1 MKSLNYD
8 ARFVGLAE
16 QINTSMPNYVVK
28 KIGMA
33 LNSVKKAINGSTV
46 VILGVAYKPNINDV
60 RESPALAIISQLQR
74 LGANVT
80 YNDNYIPTIALSKNQ
95 SLHRFRY
102 LIFLYLRLIAWL
114 WSPTIVI
121 ATSPTWSPHPHCL
134 WIPEMPPRAL
144 ATPPLLNFN
153 PREF

>member
-1 MKSLNYD
+1 MKPLNYD

-60 RESPALAIISQLQR
+60 RESPVLAIISQLQR

-95 SLHRFRY
+95 SLASIP
-102 LIFLYLRLIAWL
+102 LPDISLSTADCVVMVT
-114 WSPTIVI
+114 SPTIVI
-121 ATSPTWSPHPHCL
+121 TTIPT
-134 WIPEMPPRAL
+134 
-144 ATPPLLNFN
+144 
-153 PREF
+153 